1 MTPAQRRKLWRE
13 LEKQYKPHLDYGD
26 NDYLS
31 GGGFWQKQHHIYDSP
46 LYYIDYCIAG
56 TNALAYKVWMD
67 EDFQGA
73 WKSYMHL
80 AKESASKFF
89 DELIEDAGIKNP
101 FRPGSLK
108 YMVEK
113 LEKKL

>member
-1 MTPAQRRKLWRE
+1 
-13 LEKQYKPHLDYGD
+13 
-26 NDYLS
+26 
-31 GGGFWQKQHHIYDSP
+31 
-46 LYYIDYCIAG
+46 
-56 TNALAYKVWMD
+56 
-67 EDFQGA
+67 
-73 WKSYMHL
+73 MHL

>member
-1 MTPAQRRKLWRE
+1 LIKTEPEPHKGCGSVSVFLYTLSKRKTGLS
-13 LEKQYKPHLDYGD
+13 PD

-89 DELIEDAGIKNP
+89 DELSEIRYAATK
-101 FRPGSLK
+101 
-108 YMVEK
+108 
-113 LEKKL
+113 